1 MAFPGIPG
9 WLLEQGDHG
18 EVMTAGPPV
27 GLEVTV
33 QLRQQLKTAWE
44 TVTRMTRDSDPNTNR
59 AVSETVLKLME
70 MVMVHDIHVSKVVT
84 DFQEK
89 IHQVQQQAQSQ
100 GSWSGKG
107 GGHGGPQDRQW
118 KQRITESKGASNLKQ
133 FDGQEDKFKEWV
145 VKLMNVFSVV
155 HPGSRDFLKS
165 ICQKCSMTVKELPED
180 EYEDLVNN
188 LPWVDA
194 EKRESTQ

>member
-1 MAFPGIPG
+1 MVFPGIPG

-33 QLRQQLKTAWE
+33 QLRQQLKSAWE
-44 TVTRMTRDSDPNTNR
+44 LVTRMSRDNDPNAGR

-89 IHQVQQQAQSQ
+89 IQQVQQQAQSQ

-118 KQRITESKGASNLKQ
+118 KQRITESKGSLHSEA
-133 FDGQEDKFKEWV
+133 
-145 VKLMNVFSVV
+145 
-155 HPGSRDFLKS
+155 
-165 ICQKCSMTVKELPED
+165 I
-180 EYEDLVNN
+180 
-188 LPWVDA
+188 
-194 EKRESTQ
+194 